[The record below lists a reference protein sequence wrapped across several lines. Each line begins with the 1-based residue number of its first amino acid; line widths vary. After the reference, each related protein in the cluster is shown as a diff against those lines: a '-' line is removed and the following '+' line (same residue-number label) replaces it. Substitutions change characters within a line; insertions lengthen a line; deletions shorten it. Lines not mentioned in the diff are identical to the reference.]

1 MKITDL
7 ALVFIGIILPI
18 IIVVYINVSFTI
30 KAQEQEMY
38 YQNIINIAA
47 QDAANQMKEVEND
60 DANVDYGY
68 SGNENQKVSVNAQI
82 AVDTFL
88 NNLYNNF
95 NIKGNEAAQKYLQ
108 LFIPAI
114 AIIDYDGVQISSIE
128 TTKDMTDIEV
138 QSGKINTSDAN
149 WNVTKHVLKPKR
161 YYTYTYTITKQNGI
175 NGIEYKMIDGI
186 NQDPNAV
193 SYHEIEFTMDDY
205 LTHRYELV
213 ADGSKGEPESF
224 YLNDNKYNDSLISG
238 VVSSGA
244 TNAQSFKE
252 EVIQKLMMKREDTV
266 ANTVVKEMTYA
277 TNANNAYARNAGIT
291 YNFSFPTTT
300 HDELYG
306 TIKNVG
312 FMAFVQGLSVGTK
325 YLNTKAY
332 GLNDLELTTRY
343 YFTIPNIDSK
353 YNLNLYHKD
362 LSCPEYVVSKV
373 DDISPRYAITKQHA
387 ASMKVS
393 CTINEEEKVFQG
405 FYPCP
410 ICSP

>member
-38 YQNIINIAA
+38 YQNIIDIAA

-60 DANVDYGY
+60 DSNVDYGY
-68 SGNENQKVSVNAQI
+68 SGVDNQKISVNAQI

-108 LFIPAI
+108 LFVPAI
-114 AIIDYDGVQISSIE
+114 AIIDYDGVQISSVE
-128 TTKDMTDIEV
+128 SSKDMTDTEV
-138 QSGKINTSDAN
+138 QSGKINTYNSD
-149 WNVTKHVLKPKR
+149 WSVTKHVLKPKR
-161 YYTYTYTITKQNGI
+161 YYTYTYSIIREGGAS
-175 NGIEYKMIDGI
+175 GIEYKMVDGI
-186 NQDPNAV
+186 SSNPNAV

-205 LTHRYELV
+205 LTHRQYEKN
-213 ADGSKGEPESF
+213 DTKESQPESF
-224 YLNDNKYNDSLISG
+224 YLTDGKYNDSLVSG
-238 VVSSGA
+238 IRASEAS
-244 TNAQSFKE
+244 NAASFKQ
-252 EVIQKLMMKREDTV
+252 EVIQKLSSKREDTI
-266 ANTVVKEMTYA
+266 ANTLIKEMTYA
-277 TNANNAYARNAGIT
+277 TNANNSYARSAGIT

-300 HDELYG
+300 HEELYG
-306 TIKNVG
+306 TIKNIG

-332 GLNDLELTTRY
+332 GLNNLGLATRY

-353 YNLNLYHKD
+353 YKLNLYHKD
-362 LSCPEYVVSKV
+362 TTCPEYVVSKV
-373 DDISPRYAITKQHA
+373 DDISPRYAITKQQA
-387 ASMKVS
+387 ASMKVG
-393 CTINEEEKVFQG
+393 CTINDIELTFQG

>member
-38 YQNIINIAA
+38 YQNIIDIAA

-68 SGNENQKVSVNAQI
+68 SGIENQKVSVNAQI

-88 NNLYNNF
+88 NSLYNNF
-95 NIKGNEAAQKYLQ
+95 GIKGNESAQKYLQ

-128 TTKDMTDIEV
+128 SSKDKTDVDV
-138 QSGKINTSDAN
+138 QTGKINTAN
-149 WNVTKHVLKPKR
+149 LDWSVTKHVLKPKR
-161 YYTYTYTITKQNGI
+161 YYTYTYSIIKTGGAS
-175 NGIEYKMIDGI
+175 GIEYKMVDGI
-186 NQDPNAV
+186 SNDPNAV

-205 LTHRYELV
+205 LTHRSYEKNG
-213 ADGSKGEPESF
+213 DPQKTPESF
-224 YLNDNKYNDSLISG
+224 YIQDEKYNDNLISG
-238 VVSSGA
+238 VSVTGA
-244 TNAQSFKE
+244 SNAASFKQ
-252 EVIQKLMMKREDTV
+252 EVIRKLSSKREDTI
-266 ANTVVKEMTYA
+266 ANTLVKEMTYA
-277 TNANNAYARNAGIT
+277 TNANNAYAKNAGIT
-291 YNFSFPTTT
+291 YNFSFPATT
-300 HDELYG
+300 HEELYG
-306 TIKNVG
+306 TIKNIG

-332 GLNDLELTTRY
+332 GLNNLELTTRY
-343 YFTIPNIDSK
+343 YFTIPNADSK
-353 YNLNLYHKD
+353 YKMNLYHKD
-362 LSCPEYVVSKV
+362 TTCPEYAVSKI
-373 DDISPRYAITKQHA
+373 DDISPKYAITKQQA
-387 ASMKVS
+387 ASMKVG
-393 CTINEEEKVFQG
+393 CTINDDEHTFQG

>member
-38 YQNIINIAA
+38 YQNIIDIAA

-60 DANVDYGY
+60 DSNVDYGY
-68 SGNENQKVSVNAQI
+68 SGVDNQKISVNAQI

-108 LFIPAI
+108 LFVPAI
-114 AIIDYDGVQISSIE
+114 AIIDYDGVQISSVE
-128 TTKDMTDIEV
+128 SSKDMTDTEV
-138 QSGKINTSDAN
+138 QSGKINTYNSD
-149 WNVTKHVLKPKR
+149 WSVTKHVLKPKR
-161 YYTYTYTITKQNGI
+161 YYTYTYSIIREGGAS
-175 NGIEYKMIDGI
+175 GIEYKMVDGI
-186 NQDPNAV
+186 SSNPNAV

-205 LTHRYELV
+205 LTHRQYEKN
-213 ADGSKGEPESF
+213 DTKESQPESF
-224 YLNDNKYNDSLISG
+224 YLTDGKYNDSLVSG
-238 VVSSGA
+238 IRASEAS
-244 TNAQSFKE
+244 NAASFKQ
-252 EVIQKLMMKREDTV
+252 EVIQKLSSKREDTI
-266 ANTVVKEMTYA
+266 ANTLIKEMTYA
-277 TNANNAYARNAGIT
+277 TNANNSYARSAGIT

-300 HDELYG
+300 HEELYG

-332 GLNDLELTTRY
+332 GLNNLGLATRY

-353 YNLNLYHKD
+353 YKLNLYHKD
-362 LSCPEYVVSKV
+362 TTCPEYVVSKV
-373 DDISPRYAITKQHA
+373 DDISPRYAITKQQA
-387 ASMKVS
+387 ASMKVG
-393 CTINEEEKVFQG
+393 CTINDIELTFQG